1 MNRDEIRTTALE
13 LLAEIAPELDPA
25 TLKGDEP
32 IRDQVDLDSMDF
44 LNYLIRI
51 HQRLEM
57 RFRKPTTAASRRS
70 TTSWRMSRRRSPPP
84 ERRAGPTNRA
94 RSPRR
99 SARR

>member
-51 HQRLEM
+51 HQRLEIEIPEADYG
-57 RFRKPTTAASRRS
+57 RLSTLDDLVAYVEEALAA
-70 TTSWRMSRRRSPPP
+70 
-84 ERRAGPTNRA
+84 A
-94 RSPRR
+94 
-99 SARR
+99 